1 MVHMLSESERV
12 GEKEAAKGGVMTYE
26 LWLTG
31 PMMPGKSKFRK
42 KGVKTQEGN
51 ALQSGPTLIEVAE
64 SLKKGAHVRNLRGQH
79 SDLEDVIRHF

>member
-1 MVHMLSESERV
+1 
-12 GEKEAAKGGVMTYE
+12 
-26 LWLTG
+26 
-31 PMMPGKSKFRK
+31 MPGKSKFRK

-64 SLKKGAHVRNLRGQH
+64 LLKKGAHVRNLRGQH